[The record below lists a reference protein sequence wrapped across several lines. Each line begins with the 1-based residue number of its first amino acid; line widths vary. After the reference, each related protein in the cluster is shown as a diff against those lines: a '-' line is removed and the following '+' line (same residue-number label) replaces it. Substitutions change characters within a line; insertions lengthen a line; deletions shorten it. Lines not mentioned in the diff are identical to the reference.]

1 MNEDVA
7 CRTDD
12 VTKMADRIQM
22 VLTRIGEFFNR
33 LRGVAEQLTQ
43 EAVWAI
49 ILSVAFQVWLKGK
62 ALHPITEGHQTL
74 LALTS

>member
-1 MNEDVA
+1 MTSTHA
-7 CRTDD
+7 
-12 VTKMADRIQM
+12 MADRIQM

-33 LRGVAEQLTQ
+33 LRAVAEQLTQ

-62 ALHPITEGHQTL
+62 ALHPIAEGHQTL
-74 LALTS
+74 LQLST

>member
-1 MNEDVA
+1 
-7 CRTDD
+7 
-12 VTKMADRIQM
+12 M

-33 LRGVAEQLTQ
+33 LKAVAEQLSQ

-49 ILSVAFQVWLKGK
+49 ILSVAFRVWLKGK